1 MSETE
6 SDLLNEWFAG
16 QRHYRTWNELATY
29 LGVDKRVISQY
40 HTGTRQVNNPD
51 HRALL
56 FKVTKIPA
64 FANEKPAEPP
74 SADIHPKVARAHRA
88 MGNSERSS
96 GLVVNGVTLRTR
108 EELSYYLKRWLEGQP
123 KGTTVAELAR
133 MTRIPESTFSN
144 YFSGHGF
151 PGVRNRTEF
160 VALIE
165 RLTPSEQQIV
175 VDLAKDNQKKR
186 QMMAEGTEV
195 ELKDLINKVL
205 SKFQQLTEEIHRM
218 KDGGEKAARTPSEHA
233 ERVLALLYSLDR
245 ELQYFRNASVADRDY
260 LRRIVHGQDVGYI
273 TSLLRALYDE
283 DKFQSWQ
290 LFANYQMVS
299 RGGDQR

>member
-1 MSETE
+1 MSRTE

-16 QRHYRTWNELATY
+16 QRQYKTWNELATY

-40 HTGTRQVNNPD
+40 HTGTRRVTNPD

-56 FKVTKIPA
+56 FKVTKIPV
-64 FANEKPAEPP
+64 FANEKPTELQSSEIPP
-74 SADIHPKVARAHRA
+74 RESRARRIKGDHERA
-88 MGNSERSS
+88 SE
-96 GLVVNGVTLRTR
+96 LVVNGVTLRTR
-108 EELSYYLKRWLEGQP
+108 EELSYYLKRWLETQP
-123 KGTTVAELAR
+123 DGTTIAKLAR
-133 MTRIPESTFSN
+133 MTRIPESTFTN

-151 PGVRNRTEF
+151 PGARNRAEF

-165 RLTPSEQQIV
+165 RLTSSDQQLV
-175 VDLAKDNQKKR
+175 VDLAKGNQKKR
-186 QMMAEGTEV
+186 PKMAEGTEA
-195 ELKDLINKVL
+195 ELKNLLAKVL

-218 KDGGEKAARTPSEHA
+218 KDGGEKAARTPPEHA

-245 ELQYFRNASVADRDY
+245 ELQYFRDASSADRDY

-299 RGGDQR
+299 RGGDQK

>member
-1 MSETE
+1 V
-6 SDLLNEWFAG
+6 L
-16 QRHYRTWNELATY
+16 
-29 LGVDKRVISQY
+29 
-40 HTGTRQVNNPD
+40 NPD

-64 FANEKPAEPP
+64 FASEKPAEPRP
-74 SADIHPKVARAHRA
+74 AETHPRESRASRVV
-88 MGNSERSS
+88 GDNERSS
-96 GLVVNGVTLRTR
+96 QLVINGVTLQSR
-108 EELSYYLKRWLEGQP
+108 EELSNYLKHWLEGQP
-123 KGTTVAELAR
+123 KGTKVAELAR

-151 PGVRNRTEF
+151 PGAHNRAEF

-165 RLTPSEQQIV
+165 RLTSSDQQLV
-175 VDLAKDNQKKR
+175 VDLVEDDKKKR
-186 QMMAEGTEV
+186 PMMAEDTEA
-195 ELKDLINKVL
+195 ELKNLINKVL

-245 ELQYFRNASVADRDY
+245 ELQYFRGASVADRDH
-260 LRRIVHGQDVGYI
+260 LRRIVNGQDVGYI

-299 RGGDQR
+299 RESNKDGDQR